1 MMQEQVVIAPITI
14 TKTGQIK
21 HFQIKLPKT
30 AKRIIGVE
38 IGGRLLVGNKEKDI
52 TPIPILEVAV
62 KNGEEMISIL
72 PPIAVAMPEI
82 AELISAERA
91 TAFKRN
97 TFIGELKLQSCE
109 EANIFY
115 AGHLQTDNNLGYGDF
130 SQNRFWKINPFTHQA
145 MAFEETVI
153 VDADSTIIQGVY
165 KDSIGKQRQQ
175 DVNYLVNVY
184 VWYQR

>member
-1 MMQEQVVIAPITI
+1 MMQEQVVITPITI
-14 TKTGQIK
+14 TKAGQIK

-38 IGGRLLVGNKEKDI
+38 IGGRLLTNSKEKI
-52 TPIPILEVAV
+52 ALSVVEVSPEMMVEVMPI
-62 KNGEEMISIL
+62 M
-72 PPIAVAMPEI
+72 
-82 AELISAERA
+82 AELAPAVERP

-165 KDSIGKQRQQ
+165 KDYIGKQRKQ

>member
-1 MMQEQVVIAPITI
+1 MMQEQVVITPITI
-14 TKTGQIK
+14 TKAGQIK

-38 IGGRLLVGNKEKDI
+38 IGGRLLTNNKEKVALSFVEVSSEI
-52 TPIPILEVAV
+52 MVEVIPV
-62 KNGEEMISIL
+62 M
-72 PPIAVAMPEI
+72 
-82 AELISAERA
+82 AELIPAVERP

-165 KDSIGKQRQQ
+165 KDHIGKQRKQ

>member
-1 MMQEQVVIAPITI
+1 MIREQVVITPVTI
-14 TKTGQIK
+14 TKAGQIK

-38 IGGRLLVGNKEKDI
+38 IGGRLLVDSKERVY
-52 TPIPILEVAV
+52 L
-62 KNGEEMISIL
+62 S
-72 PPIAVAMPEI
+72 AVAISPEI
-82 AELISAERA
+82 TAEAMPVMAELMAASVERP

-97 TFIGELKLQSCE
+97 TLIGELKLQSCE

-115 AGHLQTDNNLGYGDF
+115 AGHWQTDNNLGYGDF
-130 SQNRFWKINPFTHQA
+130 SQNRFWQPAPFTHQA

-165 KDSIGKQRQQ
+165 KDHVGKQRKQ
-175 DVNYLVNVY
+175 DINYLVNVY

>member
-1 MMQEQVVIAPITI
+1 MMQEQVVITPITI
-14 TKTGQIK
+14 TKAGQIK

-38 IGGRLLVGNKEKDI
+38 LGGRLLTNTKEQVI
-52 TPIPILEVAV
+52 AQIAIAEVAV
-62 KNGEEMISIL
+62 QNTEVMAEAIPVM
-72 PPIAVAMPEI
+72 
-82 AELISAERA
+82 AELIPVVERP

-145 MAFEETVI
+145 MAFEETII

-165 KDSIGKQRQQ
+165 KDHIGKQRKQ
-175 DVNYLVNVY
+175 DINYLVNVY

>member
-1 MMQEQVVIAPITI
+1 MMQEQVVITPITI
-14 TKTGQIK
+14 TKAGQIK

-38 IGGRLLVGNKEKDI
+38 IGGRLLTDSKV
-52 TPIPILEVAV
+52 
-62 KNGEEMISIL
+62 NGIA
-72 PPIAVAMPEI
+72 PIASAEI
-82 AELISAERA
+82 AVRA
-91 TAFKRN
+91 TEFKRN

-153 VDADSTIIQGVY
+153 VNADSTIIQGVY

-184 VWYQR
+184 VWYLR